1 MLLKLTEAAFRQLK
15 TMELQKGQ
23 TPRIETDITGGCG
36 ISIEFTL
43 VIDEPRRND
52 ILLTYE
58 SFQIHI
64 DQFTK
69 RYLDEETKIDYR
81 DKEGFLVGESFA
93 SNACAFEFN

>member
-23 TPRIETDITGGCG
+23 TPRIEADITGGCG
-36 ISIEFTL
+36 ISIKFTL

-52 ILLTYE
+52 IILKYE
-58 SFQIHI
+58 GFQIHI

-69 RYLDEETKIDYR
+69 RSLNEEIQIDYR
-81 DKEGFLVGESFA
+81 DKEGFLVGESFT
-93 SNACAFEFN
+93 SNTCAFKFN